1 MPAFKNMS
9 VPVIEEKLD
18 QIGRLLIYT
27 RQMDMLMTNEDSVE
41 VMAKHFLEGNYH
53 YE

>member
-1 MPAFKNMS
+1 
-9 VPVIEEKLD
+9 
-18 QIGRLLIYT
+18 
-27 RQMDMLMTNEDSVE
+27 MDMLMTKEESVE